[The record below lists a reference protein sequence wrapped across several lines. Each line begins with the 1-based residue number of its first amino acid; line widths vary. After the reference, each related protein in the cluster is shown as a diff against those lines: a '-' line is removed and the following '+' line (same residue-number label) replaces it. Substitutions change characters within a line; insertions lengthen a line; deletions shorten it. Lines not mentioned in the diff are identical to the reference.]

1 MIFFLSDA
9 INTDGLTNFAPLHK
23 LPIRHFFRPWGYL
36 EFFRKIINPPVT
48 LALVAKIMKTDL
60 LKHLSRPCIPAT
72 LAIAALTAAYAPVEC
87 RADEYRGEKT
97 LGVLSGYNNHNKS
110 ALIGIAFSYRFN
122 KWFRIA
128 PDVEYALRKNREDAL
143 MTNINTQ
150 YLFRVTRGVW
160 VYPQAGL
167 NFTSWNYHP
176 KAGELIGEDGT
187 VKTIERKSN
196 IGLNLGAGADVNL
209 SSSLRLSVSPSYVIN
224 KHSNFFNLTASIA
237 YRF

>member
-1 MIFFLSDA
+1 
-9 INTDGLTNFAPLHK
+9 
-23 LPIRHFFRPWGYL
+23 
-36 EFFRKIINPPVT
+36 
-48 LALVAKIMKTDL
+48 MKTCL
-60 LKHLSRPCIPAT
+60 LKPLSLPLFTAGM
-72 LAIAALTAAYAPVEC
+72 AITALTAAFAPVEC
-87 RADEYRGEKT
+87 RADEFRGEKT

-110 ALIGIAFSYRFN
+110 ALVGITFSYRFN
-122 KWFRIA
+122 KWFRIS

-143 MTNINTQ
+143 MININTQ

-176 KAGELIGEDGT
+176 RAGELIGEDGT

-209 SSSLRLSVSPSYVIN
+209 SPSLRLSVAPSYVIN